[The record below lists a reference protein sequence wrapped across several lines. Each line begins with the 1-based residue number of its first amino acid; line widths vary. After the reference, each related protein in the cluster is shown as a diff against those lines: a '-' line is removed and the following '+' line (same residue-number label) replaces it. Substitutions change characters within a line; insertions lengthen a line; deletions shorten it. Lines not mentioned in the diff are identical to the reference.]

1 MRDQIKVL
9 IADDEALERKAII
22 EILLACR
29 GKAFLTAEAVN
40 GQDAIEK
47 ADAFHPDI
55 VIMDLQM
62 PVMDGFAALKEIY
75 KHLPDVFAV
84 ILTAYDEFDYAVR
97 ALKLGVADY
106 MLKPVRKKKLL
117 ECIEGFESKR
127 RRLSAEQ
134 ITPLPQEQTLEALF
148 PYMEDNL
155 ISSIVMNEQIS
166 GHVHQLIHYLF
177 PGGETF
183 ALAVGKEIRK
193 SDAAAEAHTRLSGL
207 RVPAAASAMGGQLI
221 LLLQCPKEDFAGWWG
236 KLLPSLSDLCGQWA
250 VDGPIHN
257 INALHDICH
266 RLTHGRYPQ
275 SRASVPS
282 ANISLEKDIAVK
294 LATMDEH
301 GALALFQELLS
312 GRTSCPIDLVQQ
324 KLTSV
329 CIIVDHYLSKMIDSA
344 SFGEIP
350 DFRRFSEQHELF
362 QAAKLFVASRT
373 AVCQAHQQ
381 PRISKLIRDTIDDL
395 ECHYKDGLYSLNA
408 AAEHLHLTP
417 AYLSKV
423 FKTRMGKTFTEYLNE
438 IRIDEAKKLL
448 RDSDSD
454 IAEISLLC
462 GFNSANYFCKVF
474 KKFTGVSASDYREG
488 RR

>member
-1 MRDQIKVL
+1 MRDKIKIL

-40 GQDAIEK
+40 GQDAVEK
-47 ADAFHPDI
+47 AVSFHPDI

-75 KHLPDVFAV
+75 KHLPDVFVV

-127 RRLSAEQ
+127 RRLSAELD
-134 ITPLPQEQTLEALF
+134 IPHEQTLETLF

-155 ISSIVMNEQIS
+155 ISSIVMNET
-166 GHVHQLIHYLF
+166 VNDYVRQLIRYLF
-177 PGGETF
+177 PDGETF
-183 ALAVGKEIRK
+183 ALAVGKDILQN
-193 SDAAAEAHTRLSGL
+193 AAVSEAHAVLSRLHI
-207 RVPAAASAMGGQLI
+207 PAAGSAMGGQLI
-221 LLLQCPKEDFAGWWG
+221 LLLQCPKEDFTDWWN
-236 KLLPSLSDLCGQWA
+236 KVHASLLNLCSEWA
-250 VDGPIHN
+250 ADGPIQDV
-257 INALHDICH
+257 NALSDIY
-266 RLTHGRYPQ
+266 RSLTSGRCSKPQ
-275 SRASVPS
+275 QPIPPAS
-282 ANISLEKDIAVK
+282 ISIEKDIAVK

-301 GALALFQELLS
+301 GALALFQELLRS
-312 GRTSCPIDLVQQ
+312 LEPCPAAAVQQ

-329 CIIVDHYLSKMIDSA
+329 CIIADHYLSKMIDSV

-448 RDSDSD
+448 RDSNSD